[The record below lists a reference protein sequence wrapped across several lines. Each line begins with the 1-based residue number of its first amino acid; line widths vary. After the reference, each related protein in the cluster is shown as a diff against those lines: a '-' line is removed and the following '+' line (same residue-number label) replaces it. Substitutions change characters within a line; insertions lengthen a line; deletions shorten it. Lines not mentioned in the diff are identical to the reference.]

1 MSSNIKVILI
11 KISFISLLFIF
22 LFQDTIY
29 AKEYSV
35 NDCVVIF
42 SDDWVEK
49 KLKNNQYGIFLVNEE
64 RNQSAYI
71 IAVPLPNGNTD
82 ISEIEGTESGRNAFV
97 NEMTDY
103 LMNHP
108 DITKAEK
115 IIFSEFRDTS
125 SFGTAYIEYI
135 RKTEKPGRFLYVREY
150 DTLKN
155 STLYTFSF
163 LYVLEDDFT
172 RGAEYDKQIVNNIKF
187 NDKPADSLKNKLQQN
202 LENLVDDAKLQQKR
216 KDDARLYAFLHG
228 GFKAAI
234 YTAVLIGIGFLFRKL
249 LKKFNTKI

>member
-82 ISEIEGTESGRNAFV
+82 ISEIQIK
-97 NEMTDY
+97 NE
-103 LMNHP
+103 
-108 DITKAEK
+108 
-115 IIFSEFRDTS
+115 RS
-125 SFGTAYIEYI
+125 SRYG
-135 RKTEKPGRFLYVREY
+135 
-150 DTLKN
+150 
-155 STLYTFSF
+155 
-163 LYVLEDDFT
+163 
-172 RGAEYDKQIVNNIKF
+172 
-187 NDKPADSLKNKLQQN
+187 NDK
-202 LENLVDDAKLQQKR
+202 
-216 KDDARLYAFLHG
+216 
-228 GFKAAI
+228 
-234 YTAVLIGIGFLFRKL
+234 
-249 LKKFNTKI
+249 